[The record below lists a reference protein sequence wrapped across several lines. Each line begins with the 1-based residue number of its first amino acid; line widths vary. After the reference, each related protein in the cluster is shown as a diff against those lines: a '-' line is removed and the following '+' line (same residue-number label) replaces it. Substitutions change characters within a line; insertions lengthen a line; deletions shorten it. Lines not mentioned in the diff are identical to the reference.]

1 MCLIVFA
8 WQVIPGSPLIAAAN
22 RDEFYARP
30 TAPANWWE
38 DRPDI
43 YAGRDLQDGGTWIGI
58 TRGGRFAAITNVRA
72 PAERRADA
80 PTRGTLVSD
89 FLGSK
94 KTPAE
99 YIADIAGDA
108 AKYNGF
114 NLLVGDGKEL
124 IWYSNKNEEDARNG
138 LPLPPGIYGLSNAS
152 LDGCWPKVVR
162 TKAQFASL
170 LCQGA
175 PDACFFDMLSDT
187 TRAGDCRLPSTGVGI
202 ELERVLSAVFIE
214 SPDYG
219 TRASTLVKIR
229 ANGSAMLH
237 ERVASPSDSPSRI
250 HTHAKSP
257 SESPRCSR

>member
-30 TAPANWWE
+30 SAPAGWW
-38 DRPDI
+38 DDHPDI

-58 TRGGRFAAITNVRA
+58 TRGGRFAALTNVRA

-89 FLGSK
+89 FLSSK
-94 KTPAE
+94 QSAAE
-99 YIADIAGDA
+99 YIAKVAPDA
-108 AKYNGF
+108 AAYNGF
-114 NLLVGDGKEL
+114 NLLVGDGRQL
-124 IWYSNKNEEDARNG
+124 IWYSNKGDADARNG
-138 LPLPPGIYGLSNAS
+138 QPLTPGIYGISNAL
-152 LDGCWPKVVR
+152 LDVCWPKVVR

-175 PDACFFDMLSDT
+175 PDETFFEMLTDT
-187 TRAGDCRLPSTGVGI
+187 TPASDCRLPSTGVGI
-202 ELERVLSAVFIE
+202 DRERVLSAVFIA

-219 TRASTLVKIR
+219 TRASTLVKIQ
-229 ANGSAMLH
+229 ANGGAVLH
-237 ERVASPSDSPSRI
+237 ERVVQSPQ
-250 HTHAKSP
+250 
-257 SESPRCSR
+257 

>member
-8 WQVIPGSPLIAAAN
+8 WQVVPGSPLIAAAN
-22 RDEFYARP
+22 RDEFYVRP
-30 TAPANWWE
+30 TAPASWWE
-38 DRPDI
+38 DQPDI
-43 YAGRDLQDGGTWIGI
+43 YAGRDLQDGGTWLGI

-94 KTPAE
+94 KTAAE
-99 YIADIAGDA
+99 YIAEIAGDA

-114 NLLVGDGKEL
+114 NLLVGDGQQL
-124 IWYSNKNEEDARNG
+124 IWYSNKSDDARNG
-138 LPLPPGIYGLSNAS
+138 QPLSPGIYGLSNAA
-152 LDGCWPKVVR
+152 LDVCWPKVVR

-202 ELERVLSAVFIE
+202 ERERVLSAVFIE

-219 TRASTLVKIR
+219 TRASTLVRIK

-237 ERVASPSDSPSRI
+237 ERVAAPSPSSSYIQKPC
-250 HTHAKSP
+250 KSP
-257 SESPRCSR
+257 SESRCSR

>member
-38 DRPDI
+38 DQPDI

-94 KTPAE
+94 QTAAE
-99 YIADIAGDA
+99 YIAEIDGDA
-108 AKYNGF
+108 EKYNGF

-124 IWYSNKNEEDARNG
+124 IWYSNKNAEDARNG
-138 LPLPPGIYGLSNAS
+138 QPLPPGIYGLSNAS

-219 TRASTLVKIR
+219 TRTSTLVKIR

-237 ERVASPSDSPSRI
+237 ERVAVPSDSPSRI

-257 SESPRCSR
+257 SESRCSR